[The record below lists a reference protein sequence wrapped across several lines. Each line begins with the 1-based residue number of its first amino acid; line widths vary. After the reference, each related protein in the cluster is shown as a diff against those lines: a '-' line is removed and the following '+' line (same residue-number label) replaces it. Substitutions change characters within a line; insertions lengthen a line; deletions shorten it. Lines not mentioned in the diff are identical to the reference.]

1 MAFMILELLL
11 ASATAGLP
19 NITPERV
26 CKNAGALVL
35 PEDRPRAYQNCVL
48 DEQNALATL
57 RGEWTR
63 LPSDVR
69 STCGAGIGGQPSF
82 VDILTCVE
90 LRPGGNLN
98 ETPNFTSQPRGR

>member
-1 MAFMILELLL
+1 MVLELLL
-11 ASATAGLP
+11 VSLTSGLP

-26 CKNAGALVL
+26 CRDAGSLVL
-35 PEDRPRAYQNCVL
+35 PEDKAKAYEGCVI
-48 DEQNALATL
+48 DERNALATL
-57 RGEWTR
+57 RGEWAS
-63 LPSDVR
+63 LPSDIR

-98 ETPNFTSQPRGR
+98 ATPNFASQPHGR